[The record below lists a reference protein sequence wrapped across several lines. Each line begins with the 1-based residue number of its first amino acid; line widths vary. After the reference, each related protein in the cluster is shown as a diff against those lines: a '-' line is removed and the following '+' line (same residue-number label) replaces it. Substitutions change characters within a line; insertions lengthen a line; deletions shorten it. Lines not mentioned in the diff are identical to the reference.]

1 MSEIERNES
10 RSRVKA
16 MTDEE
21 QELAAKCLPTSV
33 LMSEINRRSEKAAE
47 VLTDVLNITNKI
59 NEQMS
64 LEDMQAMIWA
74 LKKTV
79 RGGREHEQ

>member
-1 MSEIERNES
+1 MSELERNEI

-21 QELAAKCLPTSV
+21 KDLTAKCLPTSV
-33 LMSEINRRSEKAAE
+33 LIAEINRRSEKAAE
-47 VLTDVLNITNKI
+47 VLNDVLNITNNI
-59 NEQMS
+59 NEQMT

-79 RGGREHEQ
+79 RGGRETE